1 MPRTKLGEKY
11 SPKDP
16 PIDWLRAAVLERKA
30 VKRLDL
36 KTMAK
41 MSCVSYERMRNLILQ
56 SPWDWPR
63 EIRERVCK
71 SLGINL
77 TITPDGLKIGGQE

>member
-1 MPRTKLGEKY
+1 MPKVKTSG
-11 SPKDP
+11 P

-30 VKRLDL
+30 VKCLDL
-36 KTMAK
+36 KQMAQIA
-41 MSCVSYERMRNLILQ
+41 CISYERMRHLILQ

>member
-1 MPRTKLGEKY
+1 MPKIKKEF
-11 SPKDP
+11 P
-16 PIDWLRAAVLERKA
+16 PIDWLMGAVLCRK
-30 VKRLDL
+30 VQMRLNL
-36 KTMAK
+36 KQMAK
-41 MSCVSYERMRNLILQ
+41 IACISYERMRHMILE

-63 EIRERVCK
+63 DIRERVCK